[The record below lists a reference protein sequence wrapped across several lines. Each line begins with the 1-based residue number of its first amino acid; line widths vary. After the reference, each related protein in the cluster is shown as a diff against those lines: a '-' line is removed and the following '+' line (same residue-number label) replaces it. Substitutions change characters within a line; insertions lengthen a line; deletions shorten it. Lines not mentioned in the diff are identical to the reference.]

1 VFRTRKRTARL
12 RVVSTQ
18 VCANTALAKLA
29 EPAVRRTGCDWQVV
43 GLEQTESGAPPRESA
58 RSKLPSS
65 CTGRLGIAATMEA
78 GDAANASREAYQAAM
93 DARVGLEADGA
104 SAGDIAGARA
114 DTAAAKEQLEAATEK
129 QRDIEATCTV
139 NTKGLVLCMQVPSV
153 DVAER
158 SIAAVAARVGD
169 LQPGSLHSQNRRRRR
184 RRAATAAAAQRRQR
198 AECGAESGVAH
209 GGGRRGRWG
218 GGAAVSNAPPR
229 WARRSAPPRGL
240 PSSCTGRLGRGFV
253 SDRGKHIIIQL
264 PLL

>member
-1 VFRTRKRTARL
+1 
-12 RVVSTQ
+12 
-18 VCANTALAKLA
+18 
-29 EPAVRRTGCDWQVV
+29 
-43 GLEQTESGAPPRESA
+43 
-58 RSKLPSS
+58 
-65 CTGRLGIAATMEA
+65 MEA

-169 LQPGSLHSQNRRRRR
+169 LQPGSLHS
-184 RRAATAAAAQRRQR
+184 
-198 AECGAESGVAH
+198 
-209 GGGRRGRWG
+209 
-218 GGAAVSNAPPR
+218 
-229 WARRSAPPRGL
+229 
-240 PSSCTGRLGRGFV
+240 
-253 SDRGKHIIIQL
+253 
-264 PLL
+264 